1 MQQLIK
7 NAMRKVILSLFIS
20 MLMGASAYALPPIEM
35 APADSLIDPIGGGS
49 GSWGGGD
56 RGLIINELR
65 VSVVS
70 FVDNYFVVV
79 TVLQNL
85 GQMDYCITNTNT
97 GEFLDGEINALPGS
111 YPIPISGSPG
121 FYTISFIL
129 PDGRVFVGY
138 FEL

>member
-1 MQQLIK
+1 MK
-7 NAMRKVILSLFIS
+7 KVIRLIMLAFIGAVS
-20 MLMGASAYALPPIEM
+20 ASAAISEKAVCDTTDVDLR
-35 APADSLIDPIGGGS
+35 GGLFP
-49 GSWGGGD
+49 WGGGD

-85 GQMDYCITNTNT
+85 GQMDFCITNTNT

-111 YPIPISGSPG
+111 YPIPISGTLG
-121 FYTISFIL
+121 YYTVLFTL
-129 PDGRVFVGY
+129 PDGRSLYGT